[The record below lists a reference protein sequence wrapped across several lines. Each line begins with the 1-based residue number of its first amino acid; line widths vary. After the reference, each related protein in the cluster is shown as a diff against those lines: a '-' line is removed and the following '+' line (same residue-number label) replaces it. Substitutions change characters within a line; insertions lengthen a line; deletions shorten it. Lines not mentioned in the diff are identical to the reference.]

1 MYTGT
6 LIEDLIVTV
15 ERAEHW
21 TVAQPA
27 QILRKEDMD
36 MPVAYLVESLCD
48 EQLVEMA

>member
-21 TVAQPA
+21 TVAEPTQV
-27 QILRKEDMD
+27 LRNEDVD
-36 MPVAYLVESLCD
+36 VPVAYLLESLYD
-48 EQLVEMA
+48 EQLVEVA